1 MNSGQENGVL
11 IFLFSFVLSG
21 KNNVTLLINFWNY
34 VFNGQYRSNS
44 HKNCNYN
51 EIQTHKTLERTLL
64 FIITN
69 SNSVQ
74 NTLLSVAI
82 VTIKRKFFFT
92 HTSSATLTISLIK
105 LNTLKTEAGI
115 THRERSI
122 FNFVLS
128 DYSFP

>member
-21 KNNVTLLINFWNY
+21 KNNVTRLINFWNY

-115 THRERSI
+115 THKEQ
-122 FNFVLS
+122 LS
-128 DYSFP
+128 KTYI